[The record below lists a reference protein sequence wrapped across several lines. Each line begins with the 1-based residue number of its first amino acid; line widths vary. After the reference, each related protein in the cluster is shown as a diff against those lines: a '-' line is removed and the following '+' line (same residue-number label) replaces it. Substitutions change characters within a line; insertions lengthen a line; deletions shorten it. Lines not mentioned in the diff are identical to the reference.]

1 MKTEKTLAIVLRR
14 TDFGE
19 ADRIVTLLTS
29 EGKISAIAR
38 GARRQKSKLAGGI
51 EIFAVNEIVLVKG
64 KSDLRT
70 IVSARM
76 REFFGEILKDFDRT
90 DFAYQAIKTISNYAE
105 NVDNPDFYKIL
116 KITLASLNDSAI
128 LLSIVK
134 AWFSLNSTIAL
145 GVQVNL
151 SVDNHGE
158 KLAVDKKYNFDEINK
173 VFVESGQGEFD
184 SSHIKILRFMSVA
197 KPKNIANIK
206 DISRYI
212 IQISQIV
219 KYFN

>member
-116 KITLASLNDSAI
+116 KIAI
-128 LLSIVK
+128 
-134 AWFSLNSTIAL
+134 
-145 GVQVNL
+145 
-151 SVDNHGE
+151 D
-158 KLAVDKKYNFDEINK
+158 
-173 VFVESGQGEFD
+173 
-184 SSHIKILRFMSVA
+184 
-197 KPKNIANIK
+197 
-206 DISRYI
+206 
-212 IQISQIV
+212 
-219 KYFN
+219 

>member
-90 DFAYQAIKTISNYAE
+90 DFAYQTIKTISSYAE
-105 NVDNPDFYKIL
+105 NIENPDFYNIL
-116 KITLASLNDSAI
+116 RVTLKSLNDFSI
-128 LLSIVK
+128 PLSVIK
-134 AWFSLNSTIAL
+134 SWFMLNSIMAL
-145 GVQVNL
+145 GIQVNL
-151 SVDNHGE
+151 LVDNKGN
-158 KLAVDKKYNFDEINK
+158 KLSLDSRYIFDGMDK
-173 VFVESGQGEFD
+173 VFVQSPQGVYTAD
-184 SSHIKILRFMSVA
+184 HIKILRFMAVSE
-197 KPKNIANIK
+197 PKNIALIK
-206 DISRYI
+206 EVNNYMSDIE
-212 IQISQIV
+212 QIV

>member
-90 DFAYQAIKTISNYAE
+90 DFAYQAIKTISSYAE
-105 NVDNPDFYKIL
+105 NVENPDFYNIL
-116 KITLASLNDSAI
+116 RVTLKSLNDFSI
-128 LLSIVK
+128 PLSVIK
-134 AWFSLNSTIAL
+134 SWFMLNSIMAL
-145 GVQVNL
+145 GIQVNL
-151 SVDNHGE
+151 LVDNKGN
-158 KLAVDKKYNFDEINK
+158 KLSLDSRYIFDGMDK
-173 VFVESGQGEFD
+173 VFVQSPQGVYTAD
-184 SSHIKILRFMSVA
+184 HIKILRFMAVSE
-197 KPKNIANIK
+197 PKNIALIK
-206 DISRYI
+206 EVNNYMSDIE
-212 IQISQIV
+212 QIV

>member
-90 DFAYQAIKTISNYAE
+90 DFAYQTIKTISSYAE
-105 NVDNPDFYKIL
+105 NVENPDFYNIL
-116 KITLASLNDSAI
+116 RVTLKSLNDFSI
-128 LLSIVK
+128 PLSVIK
-134 AWFSLNSTIAL
+134 SWFMLNSIMAL
-145 GVQVNL
+145 GIQANL
-151 SVDNHGE
+151 LVDNKGN
-158 KLAVDKKYNFDEINK
+158 KLSLDSRYIFDGMDK
-173 VFVESGQGEFD
+173 VFVQSPQGVYTAD
-184 SSHIKILRFMSVA
+184 HIKILRFMAVSE
-197 KPKNIANIK
+197 PKNIALIK
-206 DISRYI
+206 EVNNYMSDIE
-212 IQISQIV
+212 QIV

>member
-90 DFAYQAIKTISNYAE
+90 DFAYQTIKTISSYAE
-105 NVDNPDFYKIL
+105 NVENPDFYNIL
-116 KITLASLNDSAI
+116 RVTLKSLNDFSI
-128 LLSIVK
+128 PLSVIK
-134 AWFSLNSTIAL
+134 SWFMLNSIMAL
-145 GVQVNL
+145 GIQFNL
-151 SVDNHGE
+151 LVDNKGN
-158 KLAVDKKYNFDEINK
+158 KLSLDSRYIFDGMDK
-173 VFVESGQGEFD
+173 VFVQSPQGVYTAD
-184 SSHIKILRFMSVA
+184 HIKILRFMAVSE
-197 KPKNIANIK
+197 PKNIALIK
-206 DISRYI
+206 EVNNYMSDIE
-212 IQISQIV
+212 QIV